1 MKDFDLNFV
10 RSQFYAFD
18 GDNPLS
24 QKAFF
29 ENAGGSFPCK
39 FVVDKLTKFYETTKV
54 QPYGYFNGSIE
65 AGEEMDKSIEKLAQ
79 LLRIPTK
86 NLHVGPSTSQ
96 NTYVLANA
104 LRLSKIRRKAIIV
117 SNQDHE
123 SNTGVWRNLAN
134 QGFEIREWGVRPDG
148 ILYLDDL
155 KQLVDSSVCMIAFP
169 HVSNIIGQVNPVKE
183 ICTLAKEVGAYT
195 CVDGVSYAPHGIPQ
209 IKDFNPDI
217 YLFSS
222 YKTFGPHLG
231 LMYVS
236 DNLASE
242 LESQCHYFNKEFPNK
257 RFTPAGPDHAQV
269 SALGG
274 IYDYFEAFSNHHLDD
289 KLSLDSSITGVNNL
303 ISSQEKKILKP
314 LLDFLKTKREV
325 RLLGSYEVEDRVPTV
340 AIVIKKSNI
349 ALAKELNELNISV
362 GVGDFYAVRLL
373 EALDVDA
380 HEGVVR
386 LSFVHYTSGS
396 DVEQLISGLDRH
408 L

>member
-1 MKDFDLNFV
+1 MKDLDLNFV
-10 RSQFYAFD
+10 RSHFYAFD
-18 GDNPLS
+18 ADNALC

-54 QPYGYFNGSIE
+54 QPYGHFNGSIE
-65 AGEEMDKSIEKLAQ
+65 AGEEMDKSIEKLAK
-79 LLRIPTK
+79 LLRIPTN

-104 LRLSKIRRKAIIV
+104 LRLSKIRRKVIIV

-123 SNTGVWRNLAN
+123 ANTGVWRNLEN

-155 KQLVDSSVCMIAFP
+155 KQLIDSSVCMIAFP

-209 IKDFNPDI
+209 INDFNPDI

-231 LMYVS
+231 VMYVS
-236 DNLASE
+236 NNLASE
-242 LESQCHYFNKEFPNK
+242 LESQCHYFNKDVPNK

-274 IYDYFEAFSNHHLDD
+274 IYDYFEAFSNYHLDD
-289 KLSLDSSITGVNNL
+289 NLSLNSSIDGVNKL

-314 LLDFLKTKREV
+314 LLDFLKTKTEV

-349 ALAKELNELNISV
+349 TLAKELNELDISI

-373 EALDVDA
+373 KALDVDT

-386 LSFVHYTSGS
+386 LSFVHYTSVS
-396 DVEQLISGLDRH
+396 DVEKLISGLDRH
-408 L
+408 I

>member
-79 LLRIPTK
+79 LLRIPSK
-86 NLHVGPSTSQ
+86 NLHIGPSTSQ

-183 ICTLAKEVGAYT
+183 ICTLANEAGAFT

-209 IKDFNPDI
+209 INDFNPDI

-231 LMYVS
+231 VMYVS
-236 DNLASE
+236 NNLASE

-274 IYDYFEAFSNHHLDD
+274 MYDYFEAFSNHHLDE
-289 KLSLDSSITGVNNL
+289 KLSLDSSINGINKL
-303 ISSQEKKILKP
+303 ISGQEKKILKP
-314 LLDFLKTKREV
+314 LLDFLKTKKEV

-349 ALAKELNELNISV
+349 ALAKELNELDISI

-373 EALDVDA
+373 EALDVDT

-396 DVEQLISGLDRH
+396 DVEKLISGLDRH

>member
-1 MKDFDLNFV
+1 
-10 RSQFYAFD
+10 
-18 GDNPLS
+18 
-24 QKAFF
+24 
-29 ENAGGSFPCK
+29 
-39 FVVDKLTKFYETTKV
+39 
-54 QPYGYFNGSIE
+54 
-65 AGEEMDKSIEKLAQ
+65 MDKSIEKLAQ
-79 LLRIPTK
+79 LLRITTK

-104 LRLSKIRRKAIIV
+104 LRLSKIRRKVIIV

-155 KQLVDSSVCMIAFP
+155 KQLVDSSICMIAFP

-183 ICTLAKEVGAYT
+183 ICTLAKEAGAFT

-209 IKDFNPDI
+209 IHDFNPDI

-231 LMYVS
+231 VMYVS

-242 LESQCHYFNKEFPNK
+242 LESQCHYFNTEFPNK

-274 IYDYFEAFSNHHLDD
+274 MYDYFEAFSNHHLDE
-289 KLSLDSSITGVNNL
+289 KLLLDSSINGVNNL

-314 LLDFLKTKREV
+314 LLDFLKTKKEV

-340 AIVIKKSNI
+340 AIVIKNSNI
-349 ALAKELNELNISV
+349 ALAKELNELDISI

-373 EALDVDA
+373 EALDVDT

-396 DVEQLISGLDRH
+396 DVEKLISGLDRH

>member
-1 MKDFDLNFV
+1 M
-10 RSQFYAFD
+10 
-18 GDNPLS
+18 
-24 QKAFF
+24 
-29 ENAGGSFPCK
+29 
-39 FVVDKLTKFYETTKV
+39 
-54 QPYGYFNGSIE
+54 
-65 AGEEMDKSIEKLAQ
+65 
-79 LLRIPTK
+79 
-86 NLHVGPSTSQ
+86 
-96 NTYVLANA
+96 
-104 LRLSKIRRKAIIV
+104 
-117 SNQDHE
+117 
-123 SNTGVWRNLAN
+123 WRNLAN
-134 QGFEIREWGVRPDG
+134 QGFEIREWGVRSDG

-155 KQLVDSSVCMIAFP
+155 KHLIDSSVCMIAFP
-169 HVSNIIGQVNPVKE
+169 HVSNIVGQVNPVKE

-209 IKDFNPDI
+209 INDFNPDI

-289 KLSLDSSITGVNNL
+289 KLSLNSSINGVNNL

-325 RLLGSYEVEDRVPTV
+325 RLLGSYEVEHRVPTV

-349 ALAKELNELNISV
+349 ALAKELNELGISV

-373 EALDVDA
+373 EALDVDT

-386 LSFVHYTSGS
+386 LSFVHYTSGN
-396 DVEQLISGLDRH
+396 DVEKLISGLDRH

>member
-65 AGEEMDKSIEKLAQ
+65 AGEEMDQSIEKLAQ

-183 ICTLAKEVGAYT
+183 ICTLAKEAGAFT

-209 IKDFNPDI
+209 INDFNPDI

-231 LMYVS
+231 VMYVS

-242 LESQCHYFNKEFPNK
+242 LESQCHYFNTEFPNK

-274 IYDYFEAFSNHHLDD
+274 MYDYFEAFSNHHLDE
-289 KLSLDSSITGVNNL
+289 KLLLDSSINGVNNL

-314 LLDFLKTKREV
+314 LLDFLKTKKEV

-340 AIVIKKSNI
+340 AIVIKNSNI
-349 ALAKELNELNISV
+349 ALAKELNELDISI

-373 EALDVDA
+373 EALDVDT

-396 DVEQLISGLDRH
+396 DVEKLISGLDRH

>member
-183 ICTLAKEVGAYT
+183 ICTLAKEAGAFT

-209 IKDFNPDI
+209 INDFNPDI

-231 LMYVS
+231 VMYVS

-242 LESQCHYFNKEFPNK
+242 LESQCHYFNTEFPNK

-274 IYDYFEAFSNHHLDD
+274 IYDYFEAFSNHHLDE
-289 KLSLDSSITGVNNL
+289 KLLLDSSINGVNNL

-314 LLDFLKTKREV
+314 LLDFLKTKKEV
-325 RLLGSYEVEDRVPTV
+325 RLLGSYEVEERVPTV
-340 AIVIKKSNI
+340 AIVIKNSNI
-349 ALAKELNELNISV
+349 ALAKELNELNISI

-373 EALDVDA
+373 EALDVDT

-386 LSFVHYTSGS
+386 LSFVHYTSGN
-396 DVEQLISGLDRH
+396 DVEKLISGLDRH

>member
-183 ICTLAKEVGAYT
+183 ICTLAKEAGAFT

-209 IKDFNPDI
+209 INDFNPDI

-231 LMYVS
+231 IMYVS
-236 DNLASE
+236 NNLASE

-289 KLSLDSSITGVNNL
+289 KLSLDSSIAGVNNL

-349 ALAKELNELNISV
+349 ALAKELNELDISI

-373 EALDVDA
+373 EALDVDT

-386 LSFVHYTSGS
+386 LSFVHYTSGN
-396 DVEQLISGLDRH
+396 DVEKLISGLDRH

>member
-183 ICTLAKEVGAYT
+183 ICTLAKEAGAFT

-209 IKDFNPDI
+209 INDFNPDI

-231 LMYVS
+231 VMYVS

-242 LESQCHYFNKEFPNK
+242 LESQCHYFNTEFPNK

-274 IYDYFEAFSNHHLDD
+274 MYDYFEAFSNHHLDK
-289 KLSLDSSITGVNNL
+289 KLLLDSSINGVNNL

-314 LLDFLKTKREV
+314 LLDFLKTKKEV

-340 AIVIKKSNI
+340 AIVIKNSNI
-349 ALAKELNELNISV
+349 ALAKELNELDISI

-373 EALDVDA
+373 EALDVDT

-396 DVEQLISGLDRH
+396 DVEKLISGLDRH

>member
-18 GDNPLS
+18 RDNPLS

-39 FVVDKLTKFYETTKV
+39 FVVNKLTKFYETTKV

-86 NLHVGPSTSQ
+86 NLHIGPSTSQ

-183 ICTLAKEVGAYT
+183 ICTLAKEAGAFT

-209 IKDFNPDI
+209 INDFNPDI

-231 LMYVS
+231 VMYVS

-242 LESQCHYFNKEFPNK
+242 LESQCHYFNTEFPNK

-274 IYDYFEAFSNHHLDD
+274 MYDYFEAFSNHHLDE
-289 KLSLDSSITGVNNL
+289 KLLLDSSINGVNNL

-314 LLDFLKTKREV
+314 LLDFLKTKKEV
-325 RLLGSYEVEDRVPTV
+325 RLLGSYEVEERVPTV
-340 AIVIKKSNI
+340 AIVIKNSNI
-349 ALAKELNELNISV
+349 ALAKELNELNISI

-373 EALDVDA
+373 EALDVDT

-396 DVEQLISGLDRH
+396 DVEKLISGLDRH

>member
-183 ICTLAKEVGAYT
+183 ICTLAKEAGAFT

-209 IKDFNPDI
+209 INDFNPDI

-231 LMYVS
+231 VMYVS

-242 LESQCHYFNKEFPNK
+242 LESQCHYFNTEFPNK

-274 IYDYFEAFSNHHLDD
+274 IYDYFEAFSNHHLDE
-289 KLSLDSSITGVNNL
+289 KLLLDSSINWVNNL

-314 LLDFLKTKREV
+314 LLDFLKTKKEV
-325 RLLGSYEVEDRVPTV
+325 RLLGSYEVEERVPTV
-340 AIVIKKSNI
+340 AIVIKNSNI
-349 ALAKELNELNISV
+349 ALAKELNELDISI

-373 EALDVDA
+373 EALDVDT

-386 LSFVHYTSGS
+386 LSFVHYTSGN
-396 DVEQLISGLDRH
+396 DVEKLISGLDRH

>member
-10 RSQFYAFD
+10 RSQFHAFD

-65 AGEEMDKSIEKLAQ
+65 AGEEMDKSIENLAQ

-183 ICTLAKEVGAYT
+183 ICTIAKEAGAFT

-209 IKDFNPDI
+209 INDFNPDI

-231 LMYVS
+231 VMYVS

-242 LESQCHYFNKEFPNK
+242 LESQCHYFNTEFPNK

-274 IYDYFEAFSNHHLDD
+274 MYDYFEAFSNHHLDE
-289 KLSLDSSITGVNNL
+289 KLLSDSSINGVNNL

-314 LLDFLKTKREV
+314 LLDFLKTKKEV

-340 AIVIKKSNI
+340 AIVIKNSNI
-349 ALAKELNELNISV
+349 ALAKELNELDISI

-373 EALDVDA
+373 EALDVDT

-396 DVEQLISGLDRH
+396 DVEKLISGLDRH

>member
-1 MKDFDLNFV
+1 MKDFDLDFV

-18 GDNPLS
+18 ADNPLS
-24 QKAFF
+24 RRAFF

-65 AGEEMDKSIEKLAQ
+65 AGEEMDKSIGKLAN
-79 LLRIPTK
+79 LLGIPTK

-104 LRLSKIRRKAIIV
+104 LRLSKIRRKVIIV

-123 SNTGVWRNLAN
+123 ANTGVWRNLEN

-155 KQLVDSSVCMIAFP
+155 KQLIDSSVCMIAFP

-209 IKDFNPDI
+209 INDFNPDI

-231 LMYVS
+231 VMYVS
-236 DNLASE
+236 NNLASE
-242 LESQCHYFNKEFPNK
+242 LESQCHYFNKDVPNK

-274 IYDYFEAFSNHHLDD
+274 IYDYFEAFSNYHLDD
-289 KLSLDSSITGVNNL
+289 KLSLNSSIDGVNKL

-314 LLDFLKTKREV
+314 LLDFLKTKTEV

-349 ALAKELNELNISV
+349 TLAKELNELDISI

-373 EALDVDA
+373 KALDVDT

-386 LSFVHYTSGS
+386 LSFVHYTSVS
-396 DVEQLISGLDRH
+396 DVEKLISGLDRH
-408 L
+408 I

>member
-1 MKDFDLNFV
+1 MKDLDLNFV
-10 RSQFYAFD
+10 RSHFYAFD
-18 GDNPLS
+18 ADNALC

-54 QPYGYFNGSIE
+54 QPYGHFNGSIE
-65 AGEEMDKSIEKLAQ
+65 AGEEMDKSIEKLAK
-79 LLRIPTK
+79 LLRIPTN

-104 LRLSKIRRKAIIV
+104 LRLSKIKKKVIIV

-123 SNTGVWRNLAN
+123 SNTGVWRNLES
-134 QGFEIREWGVRPDG
+134 QGFEIREWRVRSNG
-148 ILYLDDL
+148 SLYLDDL
-155 KQLVDSSVCMIAFP
+155 KNLIDSAVCMIAFP
-169 HVSNIIGQVNPVKE
+169 HVSNIVGQVNPVKE
-183 ICTLAKEVGAYT
+183 ICTLAKEAGAFT

-209 IKDFNPDI
+209 INNFNPDI

-231 LMYVS
+231 VMYVS

-242 LESQCHYFNKEFPNK
+242 LESQCHYFNKEYPNK

-274 IYDYFEAFSNHHLDD
+274 IYDYYEAVSNHHLNCE
-289 KLSLDSSITGVNNL
+289 LSLDSSINEINGL
-303 ISSQEKKILKP
+303 IAKQEKKTLKP
-314 LLDFLKTKREV
+314 LLDFLKTKTDV
-325 RLLGSYEVEDRVPTV
+325 RLLGSYETEDRVPTV
-340 AIVIKKSNI
+340 AIVTKKSNV
-349 ALAKELNELNISV
+349 ALAKQLNELDISV

-373 EALDVDA
+373 EALDVDIN
-380 HEGVVR
+380 EGVTR
-386 LSFVHYTSGS
+386 LSFVHYTSDG
-396 DVEQLISGLDRH
+396 DVEKLISGLDRH

>member
-155 KQLVDSSVCMIAFP
+155 KQFLDSSVCMIAFP

-183 ICTLAKEVGAYT
+183 ICTLAKEAGAFT

-209 IKDFNPDI
+209 INDFNPDI

-231 LMYVS
+231 VMYVS

-242 LESQCHYFNKEFPNK
+242 LESQCHYFNTEFPNK

-274 IYDYFEAFSNHHLDD
+274 MYDYFEAFSNHHLDE
-289 KLSLDSSITGVNNL
+289 KLLLDSSINGVNNL

-314 LLDFLKTKREV
+314 LLDFLKTKKEV

-340 AIVIKKSNI
+340 AIVIKNSNI
-349 ALAKELNELNISV
+349 ALAKELNELGISI

-373 EALDVDA
+373 EALDVDTR
-380 HEGVVR
+380 EGVVR

-396 DVEQLISGLDRH
+396 DVEKLISGLDRH

>member
-1 MKDFDLNFV
+1 MKGFDLDFV

-18 GDNPLS
+18 ANNPLS
-24 QKAFF
+24 RRAFF

-104 LRLSKIRRKAIIV
+104 LRLSKIRRKVIIV

-134 QGFEIREWGVRPDG
+134 QGFEVREWGVRPDG

-183 ICTLAKEVGAYT
+183 ICTLAKEAGAFT

-209 IKDFNPDI
+209 IDNFKPDI

-231 LMYVS
+231 VMYVS

-242 LESQCHYFNKEFPNK
+242 LESQCHYFNKKLPNK

-274 IYDYFEAFSNHHLDD
+274 MYDYFEAFSNHHLDD
-289 KLSLDSSITGVNNL
+289 KLSSDSSVDMVNNL
-303 ISSQEKKILKP
+303 ISSQEKKTLKP

-325 RLLGSYEVEDRVPTV
+325 KLLGSYEVENRVPTV
-340 AIVIKKSNI
+340 AIIIKKSNI
-349 ALAKELNELNISV
+349 ALAKELNELDVSI

-373 EALDVDA
+373 EALNVDT

-386 LSFVHYTSGS
+386 LSFLHYTSAS
-396 DVEQLISGLDRH
+396 DVEKLISGLDRH

>member
-183 ICTLAKEVGAYT
+183 ICTLAKEAGAFT

-209 IKDFNPDI
+209 INDFNPDI

-231 LMYVS
+231 VMYVS

-242 LESQCHYFNKEFPNK
+242 LESQCHYFNTEFPNK

-274 IYDYFEAFSNHHLDD
+274 IYDYFEAFSNHHLDE
-289 KLSLDSSITGVNNL
+289 KLLLDSSINWVNNL

-314 LLDFLKTKREV
+314 LLDFLKTKKEV
-325 RLLGSYEVEDRVPTV
+325 RLLGSYEVEERVPTV
-340 AIVIKKSNI
+340 AIVIKNSNI
-349 ALAKELNELNISV
+349 ALAKELNELNISI

-373 EALDVDA
+373 EALDVDT

-386 LSFVHYTSGS
+386 LSFVHYTSGN
-396 DVEQLISGLDRH
+396 DVEKLISGLDRH

>member
-1 MKDFDLNFV
+1 MKGFDLDFV

-18 GDNPLS
+18 ADNPLS
-24 QKAFF
+24 QRAFF

-65 AGEEMDKSIEKLAQ
+65 AGEEMDKSIEKLAH
-79 LLRIPTK
+79 LLRIDTK

-104 LRLSKIRRKAIIV
+104 LRLSKIRRKVIIV

-134 QGFEIREWGVRPDG
+134 QGFEIREWGVRSDG

-155 KQLVDSSVCMIAFP
+155 KHLIDSSVCMIAFP
-169 HVSNIIGQVNPVKE
+169 HVSNIVGQVNPVKE

-289 KLSLDSSITGVNNL
+289 KLSLDSSITRVNNL

-349 ALAKELNELNISV
+349 ALAKELNELDISV

-373 EALDVDA
+373 EALDVDT

-386 LSFVHYTSGS
+386 LSFVHYTSGN
-396 DVEQLISGLDRH
+396 DVEKLISGLDRH

>member
-29 ENAGGSFPCK
+29 ENAGGSSPCK

-183 ICTLAKEVGAYT
+183 ICTLAKEVGAFT

-209 IKDFNPDI
+209 INYFNPDI

-231 LMYVS
+231 VMYVS

-242 LESQCHYFNKEFPNK
+242 LESQCHYFNTEFPNK

-274 IYDYFEAFSNHHLDD
+274 MYDYFEAFSNHHLDE
-289 KLSLDSSITGVNNL
+289 KLLLDSSINGVNNL
-303 ISSQEKKILKP
+303 ISIQEKKILKP
-314 LLDFLKTKREV
+314 LLDFLKTKKEV

-340 AIVIKKSNI
+340 AIVIKNSNI
-349 ALAKELNELNISV
+349 ALAKELNELDISI

-373 EALDVDA
+373 EALDVDT

-396 DVEQLISGLDRH
+396 DVEKLISGLDRH